1 MNHSIPSFFLYLAI
15 LLILDGC
22 TNSGEDGLTGTQEN
36 LLRRGNIEDPGT
48 LDPALAADVHAVN
61 VLIDLYEGL
70 VAENAHGELVP
81 GVAESWS
88 ISADGLQY
96 TFVLRR
102 TARWSNGEHVVASDF
117 VRALRRAMAPE
128 TLAAYSFLLDPIEDV
143 STGDDSTL
151 LIRLGNPS
159 PHFLGVLAMPVA
171 FPVYGGGTDP
181 ARFQE
186 PESFVGNGAY
196 VLASREAGRPIRLR
210 RNTRYWDAES
220 VQIAEIE
227 YVPVADE
234 VAELN
239 MYRAGELDITGVIP
253 SSHVDIVKRDLPA
266 ETRIA
271 PSLAFYYFAF
281 DLTEAP
287 LDSRE
292 LRQALSMAIDREQLV
307 VLLGRGEQAAYGI
320 VPPGVANHQGARY
333 TWQDMT
339 AEDRH
344 DKAREVFKRAGYGPG
359 EPLQLKVTYD
369 VGGVHERIALAI
381 SSMWREVLGVEVEL
395 EKKEWKYF
403 LDTRENREQWQVMRF
418 SWFGDY
424 NDAATFTDIFQSANS
439 QNLPHYSSTGYDG
452 KTGQAAVELNPE
464 TRAMLMREAEEILLN
479 DYPVAPL
486 YFYVSKHMVK
496 PYVAGFEDNVLDR
509 HPSKYLAI
517 RPADDGRE

>member
-1 MNHSIPSFFLYLAI
+1 MNRSIPSFLLYLAI
-15 LLILDGC
+15 LPILVAC
-22 TNSGEDGLTGTQEN
+22 THPDDSGLTSDQQQ
-36 LLRRGNIEDPGT
+36 LLRRGNIEDPVT
-48 LDPALAADVHAVN
+48 LDPALAEDVHTFN
-61 VLIDLYEGL
+61 VLLDLYEGL
-70 VAENAHGELVP
+70 VAENARGDLVP

-88 ISADGLQY
+88 ISSDGLLY
-96 TFVLRR
+96 TFALRE
-102 TARWSNGEHVVASDF
+102 TARWSNGEQVVSNDF
-117 VRALRRAMAPE
+117 VRALRRAAAPE
-128 TLAAYSFLLDPIEDV
+128 TLSAYSFLLEPIEDV
-143 STGDDSTL
+143 VTIDEATL
-151 LIRLGNPS
+151 TIRLAQPS
-159 PHFLGVLAMPVA
+159 PHFLGVLAMPIG
-171 FPVYGGGTDP
+171 FPMYGDGTDT

-186 PESFVGNGAY
+186 PGSFVGNGAY
-196 VLASREAGRPIRLR
+196 VLATREAGHPIRLR

-220 VQIAEIE
+220 VSIAEIE
-227 YVPVADE
+227 YVPVADD

-253 SSHVDIVKRDLPA
+253 PSHVEIVKRDLPN

-307 VLLGRGEQAAYGI
+307 ALLGRGEQAAYGI
-320 VPPGVANHQGARY
+320 VPPGVANYQGSGYA
-333 TWQDMT
+333 WQDMT
-339 AEDRH
+339 TEERH
-344 DKAREVFKRAGYGPG
+344 KKAREAFENAGYGSG
-359 EPLQLKVTYD
+359 EPLRLKVTYD
-369 VGGVHERIALAI
+369 TGGVHERIALVI

-424 NDAATFTDIFQSANS
+424 NDAATFTDIFRSGSS
-439 QNLPHYSSTGYDG
+439 QNLPHYTSAEYDE
-452 KTGQAAVELNPE
+452 KTGQAAIELNLE
-464 TRAMLMREAEEILLN
+464 TRATLMREAEEILLN
-479 DYPVAPL
+479 DYPIAPL

-496 PYVAGFEDNVLDR
+496 PYVTGFEDNVLDR

-517 RPADDGRE
+517 EAGGSE

>member
-1 MNHSIPSFFLYLAI
+1 MNRSIPSFLLYLAI
-15 LLILDGC
+15 LLNLFAC
-22 TNSGEDGLTGTQEN
+22 THPNDSDLASEQ
-36 LLRRGNIEDPGT
+36 LLRRGNIEDPAT
-48 LDPALAADVHAVN
+48 LDPALAEDVHTFN
-61 VLIDLYEGL
+61 VLLDLYEGL
-70 VAENAHGELVP
+70 VAENARGELVP

-88 ISADGLQY
+88 ISDDGLLY
-96 TFVLRR
+96 TFVLRK
-102 TARWSNGEHVVASDF
+102 TARWSNGEPVISSDF
-117 VRALRRAMAPE
+117 VRALGRAAAPE

-143 STGDDSTL
+143 VAVDAATL
-151 LIRLGNPS
+151 TVLLAKPS
-159 PHFLGVLAMPVA
+159 PHFLGVLAMPIA
-171 FPVYGGGTDP
+171 FPIYGDGADAT
-181 ARFQE
+181 RFHE
-186 PESFVGNGAY
+186 PGSFVGNGAY
-196 VLASREAGRPIRLR
+196 VLATRAAGRPIRLR
-210 RNTRYWDAES
+210 RNTHYWDAAS

-227 YVPVADE
+227 YVPIADE

-253 SSHVDIVKRDLPA
+253 SSHVQIVKRDLPD

-287 LDSRE
+287 LDNRE

-307 VLLGRGEQAAYGI
+307 ALLGRGEQAAYGI

-333 TWQDMT
+333 SWQDM
-339 AEDRH
+339 AADDRA
-344 DKAREVFKRAGYGPG
+344 DKAREVFERAGYGPN

-369 VGGVHERIALAI
+369 VGGVHEQIALAV
-381 SSMWREVLGVEVEL
+381 SAMWHDVLGIEVVL

-424 NDAATFTDIFQSANS
+424 NDAATFTDIFHSASS
-439 QNLPHYSSTGYDG
+439 QNLPHYSSAEYDE
-452 KTGQAAVELNPE
+452 KTGQAASELNPE
-464 TRAMLMREAEEILLN
+464 TRATMMSEAEEILLD

-496 PYVAGFEDNVLDR
+496 RYVTGFEDNVLDR
-509 HPSKYLAI
+509 HPSKYLALEANVI
-517 RPADDGRE
+517 D

>member
-1 MNHSIPSFFLYLAI
+1 MNRSIPSFLLYLAI
-15 LLILDGC
+15 LLNLFAC
-22 TNSGEDGLTGTQEN
+22 THPNDSGLTSEQ

-48 LDPALAADVHAVN
+48 LDPALAEDVHAFN

-70 VAENAHGELVP
+70 VAANAHGELVP

-88 ISADGLQY
+88 ISDDGLLY
-96 TFVLRR
+96 TFVLRP
-102 TARWSNGEHVVASDF
+102 TARWSNGEHVVPSDF
-117 VRALRRAMAPE
+117 VRALRRAASPE
-128 TLAAYSFLLDPIEDV
+128 TLSAYSFLLEPVEKV
-143 STGDDSTL
+143 TAVDDSTL
-151 LIRLGNPS
+151 AIRLAQPS
-159 PHFLGVLAMPVA
+159 PHFLGVLAMPIA
-171 FPVYGGGTDP
+171 FPIYGDGANP
-181 ARFQE
+181 ARFHD
-186 PESFVGNGAY
+186 PDSFVGNGAY
-196 VLASREAGRPIRLR
+196 VLATRQAGLPIRLR
-210 RNTRYWDAES
+210 RNTHYWDAES

-253 SSHVDIVKRDLPA
+253 SSHVEIVKRDLPA

-292 LRQALSMAIDREQLV
+292 LRQALSMAINREQLV
-307 VLLGRGEQAAYGI
+307 ALLGRGEQAAYSI

-333 TWQDMT
+333 AWQDMT

-344 DKAREVFKRAGYGPG
+344 EKAREIFERAGYGPG

-369 VGGVHERIALAI
+369 VGDVHERIALAV
-381 SSMWREVLGVEVEL
+381 SDMWREVLGLEVEL

-424 NDAATFTDIFQSANS
+424 NDAATFTDIFQSASS
-439 QNLPHYSSTGYDG
+439 QNLPHYASAEYDA
-452 KTGQAAVELNPE
+452 KTAQAAVELNPE
-464 TRAMLMREAEEILLN
+464 ARSKLMSEAEEILLN
-479 DYPVAPL
+479 DYPIAPL
-486 YFYVSKHMVK
+486 YFYVSKHLVK
-496 PYVAGFEDNVLDR
+496 PTVTGFEDNALDR
-509 HPSKYLAI
+509 HPSKYLSLEAWSS
-517 RPADDGRE
+517 D

>member
-1 MNHSIPSFFLYLAI
+1 MNRSIPVFLLYLAI
-15 LLILDGC
+15 LLNLFAC
-22 TNSGEDGLTGTQEN
+22 TRPNDSGLTSEQ
-36 LLRRGNIEDPGT
+36 LLLRGNIEDPGT
-48 LDPALAADVHAVN
+48 LDPALAEDVHTFN

-70 VAENAHGELVP
+70 VAENARGALVP

-88 ISADGLQY
+88 ISDDGLLY
-96 TFVLRR
+96 TFVLRK
-102 TARWSNGEHVVASDF
+102 TARWSNGEQVVASDF
-117 VRALRRAMAPE
+117 VRALRRAASPE
-128 TLAAYSFLLDPIEDV
+128 TLSAYSFLLEPIEDV
-143 STGDDSTL
+143 VAVDAATL
-151 LIRLGNPS
+151 TIRLAQPS
-159 PHFLGVLAMPVA
+159 PHFLGVLAMPIA
-171 FPVYGGGTDP
+171 YPIYGDGSDA

-186 PESFVGNGAY
+186 PDSFVGNGAY
-196 VLASREAGRPIRLR
+196 VLATRAAGRPIRLR
-210 RNTRYWDAES
+210 RNAHYWDAES

-253 SSHVDIVKRDLPA
+253 SSHVGIVKRDLPD

-281 DLTEAP
+281 DLTEPP
-287 LDSRE
+287 LDNRE

-307 VLLGRGEQAAYGI
+307 ALLGRGEQAAYGI
-320 VPPGVANHQGARY
+320 VPPGVANHPGASY
-333 TWQDMT
+333 AWQDMA

-344 DKAREVFKRAGYGPG
+344 DKAREAFASAGYGAS

-381 SSMWREVLGVEVEL
+381 SSMWHEVLGVEVEL

-403 LDTRENREQWQVMRF
+403 LDTRENRQDWQVMRF

-424 NDAATFTDIFQSANS
+424 NDAATFTDIFQSSSS
-439 QNLPHYSSTGYDG
+439 QNLPRYASAVYDE
-452 KTGQAAVELNPE
+452 KTGQAAIELNPVL
-464 TRAMLMREAEEILLN
+464 RAKLMSEAEEILLN
-479 DYPVAPL
+479 DYPIAPL

-496 PYVAGFEDNVLDR
+496 PYVMGFEDNVLDR
-509 HPSKYLAI
+509 HPSKYLSLEAGNS
-517 RPADDGRE
+517 D